1 MSLSRTAVALAL
13 AGLLVTSGCISFLTG
28 EEALTFDSDTVSV
41 DDTATQETGYE
52 QFRNESSRMNRT
64 YAVAGQE
71 RNVTVTNHVAE
82 YAKSVSV
89 PLFGDKQVARFTVF
103 ATPKVT
109 IAGQGPFN
117 PVSDMNNTQLAL
129 LLQRQYTSID
139 NVQRESERST
149 TVLGEETT
157 VTKFR
162 ADATMVGGQSTE
174 VFFHLTKVEDGDDY
188 VVLLGI
194 YPTQVEEEENVFR
207 MMAGAEHPAGDDS
220 S

>member
-1 MSLSRTAVALAL
+1 MALAL
-13 AGLLVTSGCISFLTG
+13 AGLLVTSGCIGFLTG
-28 EEALTFDSDTVSV
+28 EEALFFQSDPVAVSGE
-41 DDTATQETGYE
+41 AQGETGYE
-52 QFRNESSRMNRT
+52 EYRRDSSNQT
-64 YAVAGQE
+64 KTFSGAGQT
-71 RNVTVTNHVAE
+71 RNVTVENHVAE
-82 YAKSVSV
+82 YAKSVSLPV
-89 PLFGDKQVARFTVF
+89 FGDQQVARFSVL

-109 IAGQGPFN
+109 FAGQGPFN
-117 PVSDMNNTQLAL
+117 PVADMNNTELAL
-129 LLQRQYTSID
+129 LMQRQYASLD
-139 NVQRESERST
+139 NVQRESEQSK

-194 YPTQVEEEENVFR
+194 YPTQVDEEENVFR
-207 MMAGAEHPAGDDS
+207 MMAGAEHPANGSAS